1 MLPIK
6 PNTMNT
12 NEKIHQ
18 AFNNRETVEVEN
30 IFKPNTMK
38 QSIREELLS
47 HIEDCKNDFE
57 EVTHFNM
64 FNEDYYLIGYNNCN
78 EWLKEHNIDV
88 FEGISICNEFES
100 DNYGEVVNDFDN
112 SEKLVNVLVYWYG
125 LELCNELGIEL
136 G

>member
-1 MLPIK
+1 
-6 PNTMNT
+6 MNT

-18 AFNNRETVEVEN
+18 AFNKSQTVEIEN

-38 QSIREELLS
+38 QSIRKELLS
-47 HIEDCKNDFE
+47 HIEDCKNDFD

-64 FNEDYYLIGYNNCN
+64 FNEDYYLIGYHNCN
-78 EWLKEHNIDV
+78 EWLKSHNIDV
-88 FEGISICNEFES
+88 FEGINICKDFES

>member
-1 MLPIK
+1 
-6 PNTMNT
+6 MNT

-30 IFKPNTMK
+30 IYTPNTMK

-57 EVTHFNM
+57 KVTHFNM
-64 FNEDYYLIGYNNCN
+64 FVEDYYLIGYHNCN
-78 EWLKEHNIDV
+78 EWIRKHNIDV
-88 FEGISICNEFES
+88 FEAINICNDFEIY
-100 DNYGEVVNDFDN
+100 NYGEVVNNFDN
-112 SEKLVNVLVYWYG
+112 SEKLVNVLVYWCG